1 MFPFYFPIFVQKPKT
16 IKSMKH
22 LLAITTML
30 LLAFTGNIKAGTNNS
45 FINLQIKVSYD
56 DTSNHFDKKP
66 QSPIRKPVISQ
77 ENNILQLSQGCEYYL
92 FELIGDNDENIIYSE
107 FITPNTDIITLPESL
122 SGEYEIRLTRN
133 NICFFGY
140 INL

>member
-1 MFPFYFPIFVQKPKT
+1 
-16 IKSMKH
+16 MKH

-30 LLAFTGNIKAGTNNS
+30 LLAFAGNVKAGTNNS

-56 DTSNHFDKKP
+56 DTSNHFDKKSH
-66 QSPIRKPVISQ
+66 SPIKKPVISQ

-107 FITPNTDIITLPESL
+107 FITPDTDIITLPESL

>member
-1 MFPFYFPIFVQKPKT
+1 
-16 IKSMKH
+16 
-22 LLAITTML
+22 ML

-92 FELIGDNDENIIYSE
+92 FELIGDNEENFKYSL
-107 FITPNTDIITLPESL
+107 INTPKTDIIPLPESL

>member
-1 MFPFYFPIFVQKPKT
+1 
-16 IKSMKH
+16 MKH

-30 LLAFTGNIKAGTNNS
+30 LLAFTGNVKAGTNNS
-45 FINLQIKVSYD
+45 FINLQIKVDYND
-56 DTSNHFDKKP
+56 PKHGYNPKP

-107 FITPNTDIITLPESL
+107 FITPDTDIITLPESL
-122 SGEYEIRLTRN
+122 FGEYEIRLTRN